1 MIDEDIIQR
10 IKVAGIFFL
19 QVYKVTTGTML
30 SLFIPPELLL
40 EEETLLNQTN
50 MHRGTRDLFTQRKL

>member
-1 MIDEDIIQR
+1 MIDVDIIQR

-30 SLFIPPELLL
+30 SLFIPQNFDGEIC
-40 EEETLLNQTN
+40 TL
-50 MHRGTRDLFTQRKL
+50 TQNYE